1 MPTYTT
7 KGFTGQYADAVTGL
21 DYYNARYYDPVAGV
35 FLSAD
40 MVQGNMQG
48 MNPYGYVGGNPET
61 NTDPTGKYYAPPGGP
76 GGPTP
81 PPPCNQSNNFCN
93 TGNGNNPGGGTPPP
107 HEQEEKA
114 PVHLGGCDAACQQ
127 ERLAYHDAQRARD
140 YFQNIANDLT
150 SKLFWLISTV
160 FTMIGFFLQ
169 PFDGGIVAGFA
180 LGLAAVGNIAGDIAS
195 GFRAETDM
203 VDLVENEKIGR
214 GWFTKDTVTT
224 SGNQILSGIGH
235 DGLTYAA
242 LGLVAGITAFI
253 AGASVAAVAPGLA
266 EAVVPLIVG
275 GMGAGVVAAAVVS
288 IGTGYLYD
296 QASNYIA
303 QEESDAPCIQ
313 IC

>member
-7 KGFTGQYADAVTGL
+7 KGFTGQYADSVTGL

-40 MVQGNMQG
+40 TKQGNMQG

-61 NTDPTGKYYAPPGGP
+61 DTDPTGKYYAPP

-81 PPPCNQSNNFCN
+81 PPPCNQSNNFCG
-93 TGNGNNPGGGTPPP
+93 TGNGGNPGGGTPPP

-114 PVHLGGCDAACQQ
+114 PVHLGGCDTACQQ
-127 ERLAYHDAQRARD
+127 ERLAYYDAQRARD
-140 YFQNIANDLT
+140 FFQDFSNALT
-150 SKLFWLISTV
+150 SKLYWLLSTV
-160 FTMIGFFLQ
+160 FTMIGFIFD
-169 PFDGGIVAGFA
+169 PFVGGIFAGIE
-180 LGLAAVGNIAGDIAS
+180 LGLAALGNIAGDIAS

-214 GWFTKDTVTT
+214 GWFTKDNVTA
-224 SGNQILSGIGH
+224 SGNQILSGIPQ
-235 DGLTYAA
+235 DSLSYA
-242 LGLVAGITAFI
+242 GLVLAAGITAFL
-253 AGASVAAVAPGLA
+253 AGASIAAVAPELA

-275 GMGAGVVAAAVVS
+275 GVGAGVVATAVIA
-288 IGTGYLYD
+288 IGTGYLYG

-313 IC
+313 TC